1 MRDKIQEKA
10 YCEKF
15 MLKSVKHDKD
25 DFYHTS
31 RNMKN
36 TVDNVNKNATP
47 SSANKSKINSDK
59 SANDSIIQ
67 ST

>member
-10 YCEKF
+10 YYEKF

-36 TVDNVNKNATP
+36 TVDNVTKNATP
-47 SSANKSKINSDK
+47 SSANKSNINSDK
-59 SANDSIIQ
+59 SANDSVIQ